1 MSVIAKNIRV
11 SHRIFVCVYI
21 RPTCKLNVHI
31 FKDSL
36 IIVIK
41 PDTKIDLMQ
50 PYLSCFTWYN
60 NAYFSETYER
70 TVLGYCYLNPDE
82 TLELCPHNFRVV

>member
-1 MSVIAKNIRV
+1 MR
-11 SHRIFVCVYI
+11 
-21 RPTCKLNVHI
+21 I

-41 PDTKIDLMQ
+41 PDTKVDLMQ

-60 NAYFSETYER
+60 NAYFPEMYEC
-70 TVLGYCYLNPDE
+70 TVLGYCYLSLDE
-82 TLELCPHNFRVV
+82 TLELCPHTFRVV